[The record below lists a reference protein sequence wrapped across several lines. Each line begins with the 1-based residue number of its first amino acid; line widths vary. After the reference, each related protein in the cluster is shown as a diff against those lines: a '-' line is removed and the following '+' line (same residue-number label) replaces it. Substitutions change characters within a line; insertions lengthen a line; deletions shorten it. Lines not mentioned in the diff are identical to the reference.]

1 MHFVCPHIQLYFLTS
16 ALHFSTERA
25 KRKTRDS
32 DVAKMKVDLL
42 HWNFTSHQ
50 FNAVDW
56 CLAIQHGGTG
66 RSAAPAEFM
75 GGKGLRMKISLVLSL
90 Y

>member
-1 MHFVCPHIQLYFLTS
+1 MQNLCPHRPRLM
-16 ALHFSTERA
+16 ATETPA
-25 KRKTRDS
+25 ILQ
-32 DVAKMKVDLL
+32 VLFQMKLDLL